1 MQWVGPAILTFAYVF
16 GYKRMS
22 FFNTFY
28 RKSQMQGNLGTF
40 L

>member
-1 MQWVGPAILTFAYVF
+1 MQWAGPAILTFAYALTL
-16 GYKRMS
+16 KKMP